1 MNGAYRMSQNNSH
14 HNGALRRP
22 NNGNPEAEILKQFPF
37 KSYLSLKPLIETWKR
52 AESNDDTIRA
62 ALAPKLREELRKA
75 PALSGT
81 IEDLAVLEQHRPL
94 VAQLMSTV
102 FPAAYWD
109 EVAAAALVP
118 FKFQPFYATPAFE
131 RLMLVQ
137 NGGFSGGVNLSLH
150 VQIWARTLNAYKHI
164 LTKHYGVALDFD
176 YPIIFTS
183 LDPQTGL
190 ERHHKIL
197 IDMRFVD
204 ILKVGE
210 TPALGAEDVK
220 RLLAGAMDINVWFEL
235 IPPECFE
242 FHGFTVFH
250 ALDVTD
256 QEALS
261 SIKKDLLEKE
271 TLTSEA
277 QFEGL
282 QRKLRTLLRRPD
294 LKLGLAGIPGAQNL
308 LREHGRMIRQSFI
321 LNESCRARCTS
332 MSDSIYNQVFKT
344 GESIVVEDL
353 TQRVELT
360 PVEEEIIKQGVKN
373 LFIAPLYYEEQLMGL
388 LELGSPNAGDINSLN
403 AFKLRD
409 VLALFSIA
417 VKRNL
422 DEMND
427 RVEAV
432 IKEQC
437 TAIHPAVEWRFRQAA
452 LNYLQHR
459 RAGEMVEMESIV
471 FPNVYPLYGVS
482 DIRGSSTRRNEAI
495 RGDLVEQLQLARSIM
510 QAGHEHKPMPF
521 LQKQDYAI
529 ARQLAKLEKGLSS
542 DDGVGLVE
550 FLRREVETHF
560 AQLQNFGNAAREL
573 IAAYRAAVD
582 PQVGAIY
589 RRRKDFDMSVMQLN
603 ETISKYIEEEQ
614 VHAQKMFP
622 HYFEKYKSDGVE
634 HGIYIGASLV
644 ENGEYDQL
652 YLKNMRLWQLQL
664 MCEVARLVEQEKPNL
679 KVPLEMA
686 HLILVQNVPLAI
698 RFRYDEKKF
707 DVDGAYNV
715 RYEILKKRID
725 KAVIKGRQER
735 LTQPGK
741 VAIVYSHVR
750 EAQEYKE
757 YIEYLQASGYLHEQV
772 EDVELEDL
780 QGVHGLKALRV
791 TVNLPRVTSKLPV
804 GAMDKKVEQSLAAPK
819 LA

>member
-1 MNGAYRMSQNNSH
+1 MSQNHSN
-14 HNGALRRP
+14 HNGSWSLSD
-22 NNGNPEAEILKQFPF
+22 NGNHEAEISRPFPF
-37 KSYLSLKPLIETWKR
+37 KSFLSLKPLIETWKR
-52 AESNDDTIRA
+52 AEGNDDALKA
-62 ALAPKLREELRKA
+62 ALAPKIREELRKA

-81 IEDLAVLEQHRPL
+81 IEDLAILEKHRPL
-94 VAQLMSTV
+94 IAQLMSTV
-102 FPAAYWD
+102 FPSAYWD

-118 FKFQPFYATPAFE
+118 FKFQPFYATPAFD

-137 NGGFSGGVNLSLH
+137 NGGFSGGVNLSLG
-150 VQIWARTLNAYKHI
+150 VQVWARTLNAYKHI
-164 LTKHYGVALDFD
+164 LAKHYGVALDFD
-176 YPIIFTS
+176 YPLIFTS
-183 LDPQTGL
+183 ADPQTGL

-197 IDMRFVD
+197 IDLRFVD
-204 ILKVGE
+204 IIKVGE
-210 TPALGAEDVK
+210 TPELGPEDVK
-220 RLLAGAMDINVWFEL
+220 RSLTSSSDMSVWFEL

-250 ALDVTD
+250 AIDVTD
-256 QEALS
+256 QEVVS
-261 SIKKDLLEKE
+261 SLKNDLLEKE
-271 TLTSEA
+271 ALTFGGKFDS
-277 QFEGL
+277 L

-294 LKLGLAGIPGAQNL
+294 LMLGLAGIPGAQNL
-308 LREHGRMIRQSFI
+308 LREHGQKIGQSFI
-321 LNESCRARCTS
+321 LSDACRAKCAS
-332 MSDSIYNQVFKT
+332 VSDSIYNHVLKQ
-344 GESIVVEDL
+344 GESLVVEDL
-353 TQRVELT
+353 TQRAKLT
-360 PVEEEIIKQGVKN
+360 PIEEEIIKQGVKN
-373 LFIAPLYYEEQLMGL
+373 LFIAPLYYEDQLMGL
-388 LELGSPNAGDINSLN
+388 LELGSPNPGDINSLN
-403 AFKLRD
+403 AFKLKD

-417 VKRNL
+417 VKRSL

-437 TAIHPAVEWRFRQAA
+437 TAIHPAVEWRFRRAA

-459 RAGEMVEMESIV
+459 RAGKMVEMETIV
-471 FPNVYPLYGVS
+471 FPEVCPLYGVS
-482 DIRGSSTRRNEAI
+482 DIRSSSTRRNDAI
-495 RGDLVEQLQLARSIM
+495 RGDLIEQLQLARSIV

-521 LQKQDYAI
+521 LKKQDFSI
-529 ARQLAKLEKGLSS
+529 GQQLAKLEKGLSS
-542 DDGVGLVE
+542 DDGVGILE
-550 FLRREVETHF
+550 FLRREVEAHF
-560 AQLQNFGNAAREL
+560 EQLQSFGSATSEM

-589 RRRKDFDMSVMQLN
+589 RRRKDFDLSVMQLN

-644 ENGEYDQL
+644 ENGKYDQL

-686 HLILVQNVPLAI
+686 HLILAQNIPLAI

-725 KAVIKGRQER
+725 KAVIKGKQER

-741 VAIVYSHVR
+741 VAIVYSHNR

-757 YIEYLQASGYLHEQV
+757 YVEYLQASGYLHEQI

-791 TVNLPRVTSKLPV
+791 TVNMPGTAIKLPASFKSEKAKGSV
-804 GAMDKKVEQSLAAPK
+804 KALA